1 MKIML
6 DTNIILDVLLK
17 RDPFYKDGAEIFRMA
32 ERGEISAFVTAS
44 SITDIFYIA
53 RKRIGGES
61 AKDAIK
67 KLLEIVDVVS
77 VIKYDI
83 KKALDLAFS
92 DYEDAL
98 QAQCAKKIRANYIVT
113 RNEKDFKISPVKTIS
128 PEKFLKLYR

>member
-1 MKIML
+1 
-6 DTNIILDVLLK
+6 
-17 RDPFYKDGAEIFRMA
+17 MA

-77 VIKYDI
+77 VRKYDI
-83 KKALDLAFS
+83 KKAFDLAFS

-113 RNEKDFKISPVKTIS
+113 RNEKDFKISPVKTIL
-128 PEKFLKLYR
+128 PEKFLKLCR